1 MARDYHTVPGMFY
14 HFYFD
19 NCADQYLSAST
30 VAVECIFSKCYLI
43 ITHICNCLSAQST
56 WALMCLRAWSS
67 AEYVFPTDLTYTAS
81 LPEPKEDDIWS
92 DDNWEVIS

>member
-1 MARDYHTVPGMFY
+1 
-14 HFYFD
+14 
-19 NCADQYLSAST
+19 
-30 VAVECIFSKCYLI
+30 
-43 ITHICNCLSAQST
+43 
-56 WALMCLRAWSS
+56 MCLRAWSS